1 MKHLINEILFYH
13 FWKKFIAFLT
23 LSFLLIWLPA
33 QAQQILQQKVQLPQ
47 TERSLIEIIKKLE
60 KNYGITFSYDE
71 SILPKTLLK
80 LDKTSWQLQKLLKA
94 IEAQVLVE
102 FRYLNGQI
110 ILRKKKK
117 TKINFSGTIKV
128 DGEQLA
134 GATVY
139 VPELGIGSAT
149 DANGYYSLILPPGRY
164 TSVFSFIGH
173 ERENRTLQLKDDTS
187 MDVNLSPSVNQLG
200 EVIVKAPQKKQVNL
214 LETPKTGV
222 HQVDLQQ
229 VKRMP
234 ILGGDTD
241 VLKSIQTLPGI
252 QNATPGVINFSVR
265 GGTYDQ
271 NLVLLDGIPVY
282 NTSHSLG
289 FFSSINPDVVDKV
302 TIYKGD
308 IPAKY
313 GRRLS
318 SITTMQTS
326 NDLVEKFN
334 LSGGIGLLS
343 SRLSINTP
351 LGKKVSL
358 RIAGRISSSAIV
370 NLFYTPTQDFTQ
382 PSRNQIH
389 NAEMA
394 YTDLIASVLVKPSD
408 KDQVKFTTMLS
419 QDQFEGFNVV
429 ANRTFNWKST
439 GMAINWRRKF
449 KPGLV
454 GNFNLHY
461 SNFQKGYLTEN
472 ALSYK
477 TNGVFVRRV
486 YGITYNWQAAM
497 EQIGAQMDFTYQLSP
512 KSSLNFGA
520 MATKHRFHPGK
531 TFGSQGINDLTL
543 LDRHSVETALYL
555 MHQLK
560 LSPKLEI
567 NYGAR
572 ISGFYNVGGIRYIYN
587 NAQRLAQQ
595 YKPGELMDS
604 FFGFEPRFNLR
615 YKLNPS
621 TSVKVSYNRN
631 YQYLHQL
638 NTSSVQLPTN
648 IWLPASNNVKPRFV
662 DQLSLGYFAKLDKQG
677 KWDFSVEAYA
687 RFMHRVIDYRDN
699 ANLFLNDNLANEV
712 RTGTGQAFGMEL
724 MLRKKGKRLNGVLS
738 YTLSRVIFNI
748 PGINQGE
755 PYAPRYDRPHN
766 VSLNLSYELGRRW
779 RIASTF
785 TYMSGAYT
793 TLPRG
798 WFTVNNRLYN
808 YFTERNSFR
817 LPYFMQWDIG
827 ITLKSK
833 QKRRWQGEWT
843 FGVTNVLNRSNALA
857 IFRDQRSYHPLSN
870 NLTNMYL
877 AGWLPYITYTFKF

>member
-1 MKHLINEILFYH
+1 MK
-13 FWKKFIAFLT
+13 KSIATKGLLVLLCVCIST
-23 LSFLLIWLPA
+23 FLLA
-33 QAQQILQQKVQLPQ
+33 QTNQL
-47 TERSLIEIIKKLE
+47 LLE
-60 KNYGITFSYDE
+60 KTVQVKQKQGTLLDFVKYLNQSQGIPLFYDE
-71 SILPKTLLK
+71 SMIPDKIVK
-80 LDKTSWQLQKLLKA
+80 LGQKNWELKA
-94 IEAQVLVE
+94 LLNKLFQNTSIEY
-102 FRYLNGQI
+102 RYISGQI

-117 TKINFSGTIKV
+117 TKVNFSGTIKV

-139 VPELGIGSAT
+139 VPELGIGSTT
-149 DANGYYSLILPPGRY
+149 DANGYYSLILPPGKY

-187 MDVNLSPSVNQLG
+187 MDINLSPSIDKLG
-200 EVIVKAPQKKQVNL
+200 EVVVSAPQKKQADL
-214 LETPKTGV
+214 LEATQTGA

-252 QNATPGVINFSVR
+252 QNATPGVVNFSVR

-289 FFSSINPDVVDKV
+289 FFSSINPDAVDKV

-326 NDLVEKFN
+326 NDLVKKFN
-334 LSGGIGLLS
+334 LSGDISLLS
-343 SRLSINTP
+343 SRLSVNTP
-351 LGKKVSL
+351 LGKKVAL
-358 RIAGRISSSAIV
+358 RIAGRISTSAIA

-531 TFGSQGINDLTL
+531 TFGSQGINDITL

-555 MHQLK
+555 MHQLQ

-567 NYGAR
+567 NYGTR
-572 ISGFYNVGGIRYIYN
+572 ISGFYNIGGIRYIYN
-587 NAQRLAQQ
+587 DTQRLSQH

-604 FFGFEPRFNLR
+604 FFGLEPRFNLR
-615 YKLNPS
+615 YKLNPN
-621 TSVKVSYNRN
+621 TSLKISYNRN

-638 NTSSVQLPTN
+638 NNSSVQLPTN
-648 IWLPASNNVKPRFV
+648 IWLPVSNNVKPRFV
-662 DQLSLGYFAKLDKQG
+662 DQFSLGYFIKLGKQG

-687 RFMHRVIDYRDN
+687 RFMHQVIDYRDN

-857 IFRDQRSYHPLSN
+857 IFRDQRSYHPSSN